1 MESKYLTS
9 ALKPEQLPPFELPEV
24 AFIGRSNVGKSS
36 LINSLTNQKKL
47 ARHGRTPGQTQ
58 MINFFSI
65 ADRLV
70 LADLPGYGFSAV
82 EKDVAKKWQP
92 LVNAYVERPNIKEFV
107 LLIDCRRE
115 LQEDDWELAFILGRN
130 LPLYVVLTKSDK
142 LSRQAVQ
149 NRMKQLSQEMLER
162 GVEVRKITAISSLK
176 KAGIAELREDL
187 LAHAPETEIEPS
199 LH

>member
-9 ALKPEQLPPFELPEV
+9 ALKPEQLPHFELPEV

-36 LINSLTNQKKL
+36 LINSLTKQNKL

-70 LADLPGYGFSAV
+70 LADLPGYGFSAI
-82 EKDVAKKWQP
+82 EKDVARLWQP
-92 LVNAYVERPNIKEFV
+92 LINAYIERPNLKEFI

-115 LQEDDWELAFILGRN
+115 LKEEDWELAFILGRN
-130 LPLYVVLTKSDK
+130 LPLYILLTKSDK
-142 LSRQAVQ
+142 LSRQA
-149 NRMKQLSQEMLER
+149 LQERLKSLKEEMQKK
-162 GVEVRKITAISSLK
+162 GVEVRKIAAVSSLK
-176 KAGIAELREDL
+176 KTGIDELREDL
-187 LAHAPETEIEPS
+187 FQHAPDPKLET